1 MESKQESTDGLIRE
15 PFGSD
20 QDFIFVLTRNVR
32 TAWFADRSE
41 RADGR
46 FFLSLSNLVLE
57 FDKSLVLARAVLGFQ
72 NCSGPGAVR
81 TSNREVL
88 KLHNFLLQRGA

>member
-41 RADGR
+41 RVDGR

-72 NCSGPGAVR
+72 NCSGAVR